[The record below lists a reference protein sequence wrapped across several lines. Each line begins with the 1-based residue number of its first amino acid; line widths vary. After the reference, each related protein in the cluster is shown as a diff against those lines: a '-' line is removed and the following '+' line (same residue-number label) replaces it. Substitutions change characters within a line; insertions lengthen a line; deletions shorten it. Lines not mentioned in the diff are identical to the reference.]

1 MTPGRGV
8 GNFWA
13 YITGSVEGEMAFQA
27 EFKDMV
33 ADVNIGNNDSGALT
47 GHFNTL
53 DLGTINPSTF
63 KTSLPGVTA
72 ASLKTQLQLLLTAWE
87 TQANID
93 LAAGYVIPEVFG
105 VTGIVEIDVKK
116 GYVEVGVDATP
127 ATFLQIREL
136 LRGIKQNGE
145 YMLKAK
151 KMAAINQQF

>member
-1 MTPGRGV
+1 MDKLSTVHMTTGHGV
-8 GNFWA
+8 GNFWL
-13 YITGSVEGEMAFQA
+13 YITGSVEGEMAFEA

-33 ADVNIGNNDSGALT
+33 GDVNIGNNASGALT

-53 DLGTINPSTF
+53 DLGTINPSSF

-72 ASLKTQLQLLLTAWE
+72 ATLKTQLQLLLTSWE

-105 VTGIVEIDVKK
+105 VTGIVGVDVKT

-127 ATFLQIREL
+127 ATFVQIRDL
-136 LRGIKQNGE
+136 LRGVK
-145 YMLKAK
+145 
-151 KMAAINQQF
+151 

>member
-1 MTPGRGV
+1 MDKLSTVHMTTGHGV
-8 GNFWA
+8 GNFWL

-72 ASLKTQLQLLLTAWE
+72 ATLKTQLQLLLTAWE

-93 LAAGYVIPEVFG
+93 LGAGYVIPEVFG
-105 VTGIVEIDVKK
+105 VTGIVGVDVKD

-127 ATFLQIREL
+127 ATFLKIRDL
-136 LRGIKQNGE
+136 LRGIK
-145 YMLKAK
+145 
-151 KMAAINQQF
+151 